1 MFCRTVSDENSAPCW
16 NRIPHRPAALLV
28 ARSWLPIGAPI
39 TSISPSCRAMSP
51 MMVRISTD
59 LPPPEA
65 HAPHYGTWTELGY
78 HALASPDEVLRVLG
92 EVNHYATVT
101 LGSLISAEH
110 IPTSGWNDPE
120 YWPVFDSV
128 NRDSYSAG
136 EHNMDDYVA
145 VVQPPAKTA

>member
-1 MFCRTVSDENSAPCW
+1 MTKKKDP
-16 NRIPHRPAALLV
+16 V
-28 ARSWLPIGAPI
+28 AG
-39 TSISPSCRAMSP
+39 
-51 MMVRISTD
+51 TD
-59 LPPPEA
+59 PEGIDAGSLPPESEAVADTEFDGPVDVVDVSA

-78 HALASPDEVLRVLG
+78 HALASPEEVLRVLG

-128 NRDSYSAG
+128 NRDSYAAG
-136 EHNMDDYVA
+136 EHNMDAYVP